1 MGNRLSIIASDQQK
15 VVIGLGKTGYSV
27 LAFFAER
34 DIDVLVMDTRE
45 EPPFAQQVR
54 ENFPNVKMVL
64 GGLNEEILCAAS
76 QIILSPG
83 LALSTP
89 EIKAAVDLGVSVVG
103 DVQVF
108 ADHAKAPVIAI
119 TGSNAKSTVTTLVG
133 EMAKQAG
140 LKTAVGGNL
149 GTPALDLINDEV
161 QLYVMELS
169 SFQLETTPVL
179 KASVATVLNV
189 SPDHLDRYDNN
200 YLAYHQA
207 KHKIFLGCESVVVN
221 KDDALSAP
229 MIKSGVPTTS
239 FTLSKPDL
247 NEFGI
252 VEKDGENYL
261 AKFNQP
267 LLACRELK
275 IKGSHNH
282 SNALAALAL
291 GEAVN
296 LPMQFML
303 EALKKFPGLEHRCMW
318 VGQDQGVDYFNDS
331 KGTNVGA
338 AEAAILGLGPDL
350 NGEIVLMAGG
360 DGKGAEFEFL
370 QKSVKQYVKTLVL
383 YGRDKLKLADALTN
397 CADIVLADDF
407 EQAFNLAR
415 ENSTQGD
422 AILLSPACASFDM
435 FNSFEH
441 RGDTFVELVDAL
453 KLGSNS

>member
-1 MGNRLSIIASDQQK
+1 MDIISSDQQK

-34 DIDVLVMDTRE
+34 NIDVVVMDTRE

-54 ENFPNVKMVL
+54 DNYPNVKMIL
-64 GGLNEEILCAAS
+64 GGLNQGVLCGAS

-89 EIKAAVDLGVSVVG
+89 EIKAAVDQGVPVVG

-108 ADHAKAPVIAI
+108 ADHVKAPVIAI

-140 LKTAVGGNL
+140 LNTAIGGNL
-149 GTPALDLINDEV
+149 GTPALDLINDDV

-169 SFQLETTPVL
+169 SFQLETTPAL
-179 KASVATVLNV
+179 KANVATVLNV

-207 KHKIFLGCESVVVN
+207 KHKIFLGCERVVVN

-229 MIKSGVPTTS
+229 MIKDKTPSTS
-239 FTLSKPDL
+239 FTLSKPSL

-252 VEKDGENYL
+252 VEKEGGRYL
-261 AKFNQP
+261 AKFDQP

-275 IKGSHNH
+275 IKGSHNQ

-296 LPMQFML
+296 LPMASML
-303 EALKKFPGLEHRCMW
+303 ETLKTFPGLEHRCMW
-318 VGQDQGVDYFNDS
+318 VGENDGVDFFNDS

-350 NGEIVLMAGG
+350 SGQIILMAGG
-360 DGKGAEFEFL
+360 DGKGADFEFL
-370 QKSVKQYVKTLVL
+370 QSSVKQFVKTLVL
-383 YGRDKLKLADALTN
+383 YGRDKLKLADALSG
-397 CADIVLADDF
+397 CAEVILADDF
-407 EQAFNLAR
+407 TQAFNLAKQNACR
-415 ENSTQGD
+415 GD
-422 AILLSPACASFDM
+422 AVLLSPACASFDM

-441 RGDTFVELVDAL
+441 RGETFVELVNAE
-453 KLGSNS
+453 KSGSHL